1 MGEKQD
7 CWDGKTLPFGE
18 DCYDYCR
25 RGFFN
30 RWKPRIITAIYF
42 DKDCTRFSRFTRQL
56 PITEKV
62 LTQNLRELEED
73 GIINRTIYPEV
84 PLRVEYHLT
93 EQGKRLYDILMR
105 IYDWGW
111 NSMTARGLPID
122 PLGEMWHGYR
132 EKDEELMEAPIRR
145 Q

>member
-1 MGEKQD
+1 M
-7 CWDGKTLPFGE
+7 
-18 DCYDYCR
+18 
-25 RGFFN
+25 
-30 RWKPRIITAIYF
+30 
-42 DKDCTRFSRFTRQL
+42 
-56 PITEKV
+56 
-62 LTQNLRELEED
+62 EED

>member
-7 CWDGKTLPFGE
+7 RWDGKTLPFGE

-73 GIINRTIYPEV
+73 GIINRTISPEV
-84 PLRVEYHLT
+84 PLRVEYQLT